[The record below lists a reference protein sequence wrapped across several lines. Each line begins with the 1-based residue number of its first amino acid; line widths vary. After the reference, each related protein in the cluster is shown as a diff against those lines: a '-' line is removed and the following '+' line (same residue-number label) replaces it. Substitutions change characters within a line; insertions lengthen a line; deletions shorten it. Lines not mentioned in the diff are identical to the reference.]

1 MVDDPQM
8 EVEMDLAKENEW
20 LPSSSSSSPSS
31 TVDWLGGKKL
41 FWPLFWTY
49 TDADSNED
57 SNSRP
62 GGEEAGEE
70 EEEDYSID
78 YGSEEHVLSGVG
90 GDWDAH
96 WNEGWDPVQSYYG
109 EVSGGAAQTGCG
121 SVSTVAVGR
130 QLRGGGGMK
139 NQFSREKV
147 KIKVGVR

>member
-1 MVDDPQM
+1 
-8 EVEMDLAKENEW
+8 MDLAKENEW
-20 LPSSSSSSPSS
+20 LPSSSSSPSS

-109 EVSGGAAQTGCG
+109 EVSGGGCSDRLWKRFYSGCRKATG
-121 SVSTVAVGR
+121 V
-130 QLRGGGGMK
+130 GGGGMT